1 MRHMPLGLVIVLLT
15 AGVAFAA
22 PSNTDASCAS
32 CHEAVVD
39 GFALNTHS
47 RIASFETPG
56 GVTGCA
62 SCHGDVSAHAQSG
75 DPADIRGF
83 GKNVQ
88 ADTQACLSCHGRSDK
103 AAFAASAHGGEVAC
117 SSCHTIH
124 TRKSANSTCGNCHAD
139 VQAQFLAPSHH
150 PVRQGGM
157 TCASCHNVHS
167 AQPGALAVEGRTN
180 DLCVSCH
187 SEKEG
192 PFIFQHEPVEED
204 CMTCHQA
211 HGAVADNLL
220 QANEPF
226 LCLQCHEF
234 HFHAGLEARP
244 EAPVFTVGG
253 RQYPNVLG
261 AHGYQRSFATK
272 CTQCHTQI
280 HGSDLPSQGISS
292 RGRSL
297 TR

>member
-1 MRHMPLGLVIVLLT
+1 MRRAPLGLLMFLI
-15 AGVAFAA
+15 ASWQVAVAA
-22 PSNTDASCAS
+22 PTQNSACVS
-32 CHEAVVD
+32 CHEAAVD
-39 GFALNTHS
+39 GFTLDTHS

-56 GVTGCA
+56 GLVGCG
-62 SCHGDVSAHAQSG
+62 SCHGDVASHLESG
-75 DPADIRGF
+75 DPSAVRSF
-83 GKNVQ
+83 GKDPQ
-88 ADTQACLSCHGRSDK
+88 GDTQVCLTCHGRSDK
-103 AAFAASAHGGEVAC
+103 AAFAAGAHGGEVAC
-117 SSCHTIH
+117 NSCHTIH
-124 TRKSANSTCGNCHAD
+124 SKKSASSTCGHCHAD

-150 PVRQGGM
+150 PVSEGKM

-167 AQPGALAVEGRTN
+167 AQPAALAVEGRTN

-204 CMTCHQA
+204 CMTCHQP

-272 CTQCHTQI
+272 CTQCHTQV